1 LSPFNLP
8 LRINILLPL
17 QKSNN
22 RAPCLFF
29 PKSLFFLSLG
39 ISSKS
44 RQLTPFSIKS
54 ENEKLLD
61 FQKNNNQERINNL
74 IIELSRPGDDMNPGS
89 VNSIVE
95 NIGEIFIE
103 SAKIT
108 FGTFCSTKSRPRQKK
123 SED

>member
-1 LSPFNLP
+1 
-8 LRINILLPL
+8 LLPL

-54 ENEKLLD
+54 ENVFASSFSSNKKYS
-61 FQKNNNQERINNL
+61 F
-74 IIELSRPGDDMNPGS
+74 
-89 VNSIVE
+89 
-95 NIGEIFIE
+95 
-103 SAKIT
+103 
-108 FGTFCSTKSRPRQKK
+108 STEVLPLN
-123 SED
+123 